1 MLWDCPSGETL
12 SLAVSIFTDDIIF
25 YPKSHIKFTAGREQ
39 VPTDNQTLVTL
50 ALQWRPGD
58 GMKNEC

>member
-12 SLAVSIFTDDIIF
+12 SLVVSIFTDDIIF
-25 YPKSHIKFTAGREQ
+25 YPKSHLIWSTEG
-39 VPTDNQTLVTL
+39 VPTYNQTLVTL
-50 ALQWRPGD
+50 ALQWQPGD